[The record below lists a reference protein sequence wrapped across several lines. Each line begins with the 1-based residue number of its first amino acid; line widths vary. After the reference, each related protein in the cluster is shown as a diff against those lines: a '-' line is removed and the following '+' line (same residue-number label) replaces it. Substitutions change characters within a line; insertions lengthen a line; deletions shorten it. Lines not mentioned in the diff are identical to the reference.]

1 MWWTAFNPV
10 IPHVC
15 ICAGMRVVA
24 SLMRPCSSVISAR
37 GSDVRVRVITFTLE
51 IRGPE
56 IEWQSSCWVEIHD
69 RQCVACATIAGV
81 LARYD
86 QVVIFTSPSA
96 QACSAGG
103 SGVAS
108 RRVVP
113 CCAPFSG
120 FAALLRQRQ
129 QPGEPTPKCP
139 LILCPQ
145 SGVTELA
152 AGARLFAIA
161 V

>member
-10 IPHVC
+10 ILHVC
-15 ICAGMRVVA
+15 ICAGTRVVA

-37 GSDVRVRVITFTLE
+37 DSDVRVRVITFTFE

-56 IEWQSSCWVEIHD
+56 IEWQSSCRVEIYD
-69 RQCVACATIAGV
+69 WQCVACATTACV

-86 QVVIFTSPSA
+86 QVVIFTSPCA

-103 SGVAS
+103 SGVVF

-120 FAALLRQRQ
+120 RAALLRQRQ
-129 QPGEPTPKCP
+129 QLGEPTLKCP
-139 LILCPQ
+139 LILRPQ